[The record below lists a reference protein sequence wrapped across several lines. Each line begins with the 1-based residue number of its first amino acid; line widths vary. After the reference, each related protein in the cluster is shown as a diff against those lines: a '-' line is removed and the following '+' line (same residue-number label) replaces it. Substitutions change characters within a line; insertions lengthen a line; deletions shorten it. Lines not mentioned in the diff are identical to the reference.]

1 MKALLKYL
9 MLTHMSRPL
18 PSPQRQSTRP
28 LRILHFTL
36 APSFDL
42 KFLFHPLLND
52 AQAGVHY
59 YAVGQSG
66 FAHDRA
72 LLRGQLSELLRAWR
86 LLREGRGRE
95 NRNSIAYCH
104 TTKFALLPMLMCRLL
119 GVGQVIYF
127 NHGVP
132 YLGHRGPMRWVL
144 WILEQVNMAAAH
156 RVITVSPSMARAL
169 RPGDADHPW
178 RYSTYPGSSSGLRE
192 ADYAKPET
200 VRLGRRKR
208 TRPGVRYL
216 YAGRLQGR
224 KGIFVLLQAWQA
236 HSLRYPDD
244 ELWLCGFDA
253 QQLAATWVNLGA
265 LPRVVVKGY
274 VEKMAGVYADVDV
287 VISPSFHEGFGY
299 TLLEGA
305 ARGCGIVSSA
315 VPGPDIMFTPRMR
328 HLLFPAGD
336 ASGLAGV
343 MSRLSA
349 SPRALALAK
358 CLSYRSARRFEMHR
372 ITYPH
377 ASPTLP

>member
-1 MKALLKYL
+1 MRR
-9 MLTHMSRPL
+9 SL
-18 PSPQRQSTRP
+18 PFPEQQFTRP

-52 AQAGVHY
+52 AQADVHY
-59 YAVGQSG
+59 FAVGQSG

-72 LLRGQLSELLRAWR
+72 LLRGQLRELLRALR
-86 LLREGRGRE
+86 LLWEGWDIE
-95 NRNSIAYCH
+95 NRNTTAYCH

-132 YLGHRGPMRWVL
+132 YLGHRGLMRWAL
-144 WILEQVNMAAAH
+144 WMLERVNIAVAH

-169 RPGDADHPW
+169 LPADADHPW

-192 ADYAKPET
+192 ADYANSEA
-200 VRLGRRKR
+200 VRLGGRKR

-216 YAGRLQGR
+216 YAGRLQSR

-244 ELWLCGFDA
+244 ELLLCGFDA
-253 QQLAATWVNLGA
+253 QQLSAAWVDLGS
-265 LPRVVVKGY
+265 LPRVIVKGY
-274 VEKMAGVYADVDV
+274 VEKMAVVYADVDV

-315 VPGPDIMFTPRMR
+315 VPGPDIMFTPHMR

-336 ASGLAGV
+336 ASGLAEV

-372 ITYPH
+372 LAYPH
-377 ASPTLP
+377 A

>member
-1 MKALLKYL
+1 MTRSSYCPE
-9 MLTHMSRPL
+9 HR
-18 PSPQRQSTRP
+18 STRP

-36 APSFDL
+36 ARSFDL

-59 YAVGQSG
+59 FAVGQSG
-66 FAHDRA
+66 FKHDRA
-72 LLRGQLSELLRAWR
+72 LLRGQLRELLRAWR
-86 LLREGRGRE
+86 LLWQGRGSD
-95 NRNSIAYCH
+95 NLQSIAYCH
-104 TTKFALLPMLMCRLL
+104 TTKFALLPLLMSRLL

-132 YLGHRGPMRWVL
+132 YLGHRGPVRWAL
-144 WILEQVNMAAAH
+144 WMLEQANMAVAH
-156 RVITVSPSMARAL
+156 RVLTVSPSMARVL

-178 RYSTYPGSSSGLRE
+178 RYSTYPGSSSGIRE
-192 ADYAKPET
+192 ADDVNSAT
-200 VRLGRRKR
+200 VRLGRRTR

-216 YAGRLQGR
+216 YAGRLQRR

-236 HSLRYPDD
+236 HSAHFPDD

-253 QQLAATWVNLGA
+253 QQLAADQKEVA
-265 LPRVVVKGY
+265 SLPRVVVKGY
-274 VEKMAGVYADVDV
+274 ITQMAAVYADVDV

-315 VPGPDIMFTPRMR
+315 VPGPDIMFTPWMQ

-336 ASGLAGV
+336 AAGLSEV

-358 CLSYRSARRFEMHR
+358 CLSYRSARRFEMNR
-372 ITYPH
+372 LAYPH
-377 ASPTLP
+377 AAPYVP

>member
-1 MKALLKYL
+1 
-9 MLTHMSRPL
+9 MSRSL
-18 PSPQRQSTRP
+18 PFPERQSTRP

-52 AQAGVHY
+52 AQAGVNY
-59 YAVGQSG
+59 FSVGQSG
-66 FAHDRA
+66 FAHDRVP
-72 LLRGQLSELLRAWR
+72 LRGQLRELLRAWR
-86 LLREGRGRE
+86 LLWEGWGSD
-95 NRNSIAYCH
+95 NRRSIAFCH
-104 TTKFALLPMLMCRLL
+104 TTKFALLPLLMCRLL

-132 YLGHRGPMRWVL
+132 YLGHRGPVRWGL
-144 WILEQVNMAAAH
+144 WMLERANMAAAH
-156 RVITVSPSMARAL
+156 RVITVSPSMARVL
-169 RPGDADHPW
+169 RPSDADSPW

-192 ADYAKPET
+192 ADYVSPSA
-200 VRLGRRKR
+200 VRLGRRTR

-216 YAGRLQGR
+216 YAGRLQSR
-224 KGIFVLLQAWQA
+224 KGIFLLLDAWQA
-236 HSLRYPDD
+236 HSVHFSDD

-253 QQLAATWVNLGA
+253 EQLAATGLELGS

-274 VEKMAGVYADVDV
+274 VVKMAAVYAEVDI

-315 VPGPDIMFTPRMR
+315 IPGPDVMFTPRMQR
-328 HLLFPAGD
+328 LLFPAGD
-336 ASGLAGV
+336 AAKLAEI
-343 MSRLSA
+343 MSVLSA

-358 CLSYRSARRFEMHR
+358 CLSYCSARRFEMHR
-372 ITYPH
+372 LTYPH
-377 ASPTLP
+377 ASPAKL